1 LSGPYAIFCVR
12 EIDLTEITMR
22 KFAVTAVIL
31 SLGAPVGAALAQAYP
46 AKPIRM
52 MIGFPPGGGTDIIG
66 RIVAQKLGDALGQQV
81 IVDNRGGASGQLAAE
96 LLSRAAPDGYTIM
109 MAHIAAISILPSL
122 VSKLPY
128 DAQKDFAPV
137 SLAAIGPNLLV
148 VHPSVP
154 AKTVRELVA
163 LARSRPGQLQYA
175 SPGSGTVQ
183 HLAGE
188 LFKLQAKVDILHVP
202 YKGSGQS
209 IVDLVGGQ
217 VHMDFDAVP
226 PVINHVR
233 QGKLRALAV
242 TSAKRF
248 SLLPDLPTVEES
260 GVPGFDMSTWW
271 GVVVPAAV
279 SKDIIAK
286 LHGEMVKSLRQPE
299 AREKILGVGADVVG
313 NTPEEYAA
321 FIRTETDKY
330 ARIVKAANIKLD

>member
-1 LSGPYAIFCVR
+1 MKTRSRLIATLCI
-12 EIDLTEITMR
+12 
-22 KFAVTAVIL
+22 A
-31 SLGAPVGAALAQAYP
+31 GAAGTVLAQATSTGSGQAYP

-66 RIVAQKLGDALGQQV
+66 RIVAQKLGEALGQQI

-96 LLSRAAPDGYTIM
+96 LVSRAAPDGYTIM

-154 AKTVRELVA
+154 AKNVRELVA
-163 LARSRPGQLQYA
+163 LAKSRPGQLQYA

-209 IVDLVGGQ
+209 IVDLIAGQ

-226 PVINHVR
+226 PVINYVR

-248 SLLPDLPTVEES
+248 SLLPDIPTVEEG

-271 GVVVPAAV
+271 GIVAPAAV
-279 SKDIIAK
+279 SRDIVNK
-286 LHGEMVKSLRQPE
+286 LNAEMVKSIRQPD
-299 AREKILGVGADVVG
+299 AKEKISGVGADTVG
-313 NTPEEYAA
+313 NTPDEFAA
-321 FIRTETDKY
+321 FIRAETEKY
-330 ARIVKAANIKLD
+330 SRIVKAASIRLD

>member
-1 LSGPYAIFCVR
+1 MK
-12 EIDLTEITMR
+12 EILASVAM
-22 KFAVTAVIL
+22 L
-31 SLGAPVGAALAQAYP
+31 SLLGGAVSTVLAQSYP

-66 RIVAQKLGDALGQQV
+66 RIVAQKLGDALGQQI

-96 LLSRAAPDGYTIM
+96 LVSKAAPDGYTIM

-122 VSKLPY
+122 VAKLPY

-154 AKTVRELVA
+154 AKNVKELVA
-163 LARSRPGQLQYA
+163 LAKSRPGQLQYA
-175 SPGSGTVQ
+175 SPGAGTVQ

-209 IVDLVGGQ
+209 IVDLIAGQ

-226 PVINHVR
+226 PVINYVR

-248 SLLPDLPTVEES
+248 SLLPDMPTIEEA

-271 GVVVPAAV
+271 GIVAPAAV
-279 SKDIIAK
+279 SKDIVGK
-286 LHGEMVKSLRQPE
+286 LNSEMVKSIKQAD
-299 AREKILGVGADVVG
+299 AREKISSVGADTVG
-313 NTPEEYAA
+313 NSPEEFAA
-321 FIRTETDKY
+321 FIRAETEKY
-330 ARIVKAANIKLD
+330 ARIVKAANIKLE

>member
-1 LSGPYAIFCVR
+1 MKYMSGMA
-12 EIDLTEITMR
+12 
-22 KFAVTAVIL
+22 AVLV
-31 SLGAPVGAALAQAYP
+31 LGAATSATLAQGYP
-46 AKPIRM
+46 TKPIRM

-81 IVDNRGGASGQLAAE
+81 IVDNRGGASEQLAAE
-96 LLSRAAPDGYTIM
+96 LVSKSAPDGYTIM

-122 VSKLPY
+122 VAKLPY
-128 DAQKDFAPV
+128 DSQRDFAPV
-137 SLAAIGPNLLV
+137 SLSAIGPNILV

-154 AKTVRELVA
+154 AKNVMELVA
-163 LARSRPGQLQYA
+163 LAKSRPGQLQYA

-188 LFKLQAKVDILHVP
+188 LFKLQAKVDMLHVP

-209 IVDLVGGQ
+209 IVDLVAGQ

-226 PVINHVR
+226 PVINYVR

-248 SLLPDLPTVEES
+248 SLLPDMPTIEES

-271 GVVVPAAV
+271 GIVVPASV
-279 SKDIIAK
+279 SKDIVAK
-286 LHGEMVKSLRQPE
+286 LNSEMVKSIRQAD
-299 AREKILGVGADVVG
+299 AREKISGVGADVVG
-313 NTPEEYAA
+313 NSPEEFAA
-321 FIRTETDKY
+321 FIRAETEKY
-330 ARIVKAANIKLD
+330 ARIVKAANIKLE